1 MGASGAEA
9 GGAELVEA
17 DEGELPVP
25 VLEAP
30 ELPCPGAEEVAGALV
45 GVDVVALAEES
56 AAEVAAELEAGVVPL
71 AGVLGVLAAGVAG
84 WDGLDVVPVPDDAE
98 LAGGVD
104 WAVAADPEPDDALDD
119 GAAVPSVE
127 VPVAGALD
135 VLLGLLDA
143 GEFEALGAGV
153 LELLAAGALELSAGA
168 LGGAA

>member
-9 GGAELVEA
+9 EAAELVEA
-17 DEGELPVP
+17 GAGELPVP

-30 ELPCPGAEEVAGALV
+30 ELPCPGAEELADALA

-71 AGVLGVLAAGVAG
+71 AGVLGLLAAG
-84 WDGLDVVPVPDDAE
+84 DGLDVVPVPGEAE
-98 LAGGVD
+98 LAGV
-104 WAVAADPEPDDALDD
+104 VAEVLDDALDD